1 MSVSC
6 SHSISSTQVTLD
18 RIFHNGLLDATCDK
32 LLEFHCHNS
41 NKQTLNLDSTAR
53 AFLVDYIIEIVKNL
67 CEPTVPQSI
76 NDVCD
81 RLDYSFPSK
90 LRPSDSV
97 IEELRGLAER
107 GKKKTL
113 YLPHEKV
120 ISCLKVWSVY
130 ANSLLC
136 AWFLLQSACP
146 RMDNSVALFLAHL
159 MESTLSQIILVC
171 GLDDGFTF

>member
-1 MSVSC
+1 MLFFIFSTMAGKMSVSC

-136 AWFLLQSACP
+136 A
-146 RMDNSVALFLAHL
+146 
-159 MESTLSQIILVC
+159 
-171 GLDDGFTF
+171 